1 MDYIRFGLLA
11 CIVATALFLA
21 KQWTSFEA
29 AHKTPVAITQSIQS
43 NSYND
48 AISND
53 DIASIDDIPLA
64 PAGTQNTAIPTVINN
79 AADNIRIITDVLD
92 LRINLKGG
100 DIVRAALLDF
110 NTSLEDNAEAFVLL
124 ENNNQRHYIAQSGL
138 ICRNGTDNKNGRPM
152 YSAAL
157 KEYRLND
164 GDTELN
170 VDLQQVVNNV
180 VITKRYVLTRG
191 SHAVKVQHIV
201 QNNSGD
207 DWQAALYSQLKRDNT
222 ELPST
227 GGGAFAMKP
236 FLGAATRSEDK
247 PYKKMKF
254 KDFAEKPYKATVS
267 GSYISIVQHYFI
279 SAWIP
284 SPSDVT
290 TVTTKRS
297 QSGDNLIRFTGPLT
311 TVANGDTDVIEAT
324 FYAGPKDQ
332 YNLEKIA
339 PGLELTVDYGWL
351 WWIAQPIFWCLTK
364 IQSIVGNWG
373 WSIIFLTLGIKL
385 VFFRLSAA
393 SYRSMAKMRQ
403 LTPKM
408 QAIRERLGDDKQ
420 KQSAEVMALYKKEKV
435 NPLGGCLPVLIQM
448 PVFISLYWV
457 LSESVEL
464 RHSPWMFWIN
474 DLSAMDPYFIL
485 PLLMGASMFVQQSL
499 NPAPPDPM
507 QAKLMKWLPVM
518 FTFFFLFFPSGLV
531 LYWVVNNVLSIS
543 QQWVITRSIEKAA
556 EN

>member
-21 KQWTSFEA
+21 KQWANFEA
-29 AHKTPVAITQSIQS
+29 THQPIVATTSDANTAAPIAS
-43 NSYND
+43 NS
-48 AISND
+48 
-53 DIASIDDIPLA
+53 DIASVDDIPSI
-64 PAGTQNTAIPTVINN
+64 TN
-79 AADNIRIITDVLD
+79 ANMPDVVTTTPITGGNSIRIVTDLLD
-92 LRINLKGG
+92 LRINLNGG
-100 DIVRAALLDF
+100 DIERAALLGF
-110 NTSLEDNAEAFVLL
+110 NNSLDVNATPFVLL
-124 ENNNQRHYIAQSGL
+124 ENNTQRRYIAQSGL
-138 ICRNGTDNKNGRPM
+138 IGRNGTDTQHGRPN
-152 YSAAL
+152 YIASAT
-157 KEYRLND
+157 EYVLAPNTD
-164 GDTELN
+164 SLS
-170 VDLQQVVNNV
+170 VDLHYAMDAVK
-180 VITKRYVLTRG
+180 ITKRFSFERG
-191 SHAVKVQHIV
+191 SHAVKVEHIIN
-201 QNNSGD
+201 NNSD
-207 DWQAALYSQLKRDNT
+207 SDWQAALYSQLKRDNT
-222 ELPST
+222 ELPSA

-236 FLGAATRSEDK
+236 YLGAATRSEDQ
-247 PYKKMKF
+247 PYKKIKF
-254 KDFAEKPYKATVS
+254 KDFADKPYKATVT

-284 SPSDVT
+284 APHELT

-297 QSGDNLIRFTGPLT
+297 QNGDNLIRFTGPLT
-311 TVANGDTDVIEAT
+311 TVAAGSTGTIAAT

-332 YNLEKIA
+332 YTLEALA
-339 PGLELTVDYGWL
+339 PGLDLTVDYGWL
-351 WWIAQPIFWCLTK
+351 WWIAQPIFWCLTQ
-364 IQSIVGNWG
+364 IQALVGNWG

-385 VFFRLSAA
+385 IFFRLSAA

-408 QAIRERLGDDKQ
+408 QAIRERHGDDKQ
-420 KQSAEVMALYKKEKV
+420 KQSAEIMALYKKEKV

-499 NPAPPDPM
+499 NPPPPDPM

-531 LYWVVNNVLSIS
+531 LYWVVNNLLSIA
-543 QQWVITRSIEKAA
+543 QQWVITRRIEAA
-556 EN
+556 AG

>member
-1 MDYIRFGLLA
+1 MDYIRFGLIA
-11 CIVATALFLA
+11 CIVATGLFLA
-21 KQWTSFEA
+21 KQWTEFDA
-29 AHKTPVAITQSIQS
+29 AHQKQAPLVQAQLQNNTPA
-43 NSYND
+43 ND
-48 AISND
+48 Y
-53 DIASIDDIPLA
+53 DIGSIDDIPSA
-64 PAGTQNTAIPTVINN
+64 PGSITTVPSASTAAVTNTIH
-79 AADNIRIITDVLD
+79 IITDVLD
-92 LRINLKGG
+92 LEISLTGG
-100 DIVRAALLDF
+100 DIVGTELLNFD
-110 NTSLEDNAEAFVLL
+110 TSLEEDLGAFVLL
-124 ENNNQRHYIAQSGL
+124 EDNSNRHYTAQSGL
-138 ICRNGTDNKNGRPM
+138 IGPNGTDTQQGRALYTSEYKR
-152 YSAAL
+152 YSL
-157 KEYRLND
+157 KEAD
-164 GDTELN
+164 SELN

-180 VITKRYVLTRG
+180 VITKRYSFNRG
-191 SHAVKVQHIV
+191 SYAVRVQHIV
-201 QNNSGD
+201 QNNSGS
-207 DWQAALYSQLKRDNT
+207 DWQAALYGQLKRDNS
-222 ELPST
+222 ELAGS

-236 FLGAATRSEDK
+236 FLGAATRSEDT

-254 KDFAEKPYKATVS
+254 KDFAESPYEAIVS

-279 SAWIP
+279 SAWVP
-284 SPSDVT
+284 SPTDTT

-297 QSGDNLIRFTGPLT
+297 NQGYNLIRFTGPLKT
-311 TVANGDTDVIEAT
+311 IANGESGIIEAT

-332 YNLEKIA
+332 YPLEKIA

-364 IQSIVGNWG
+364 IQSVVGNWG
-373 WSIIFLTLGIKL
+373 WSIIFLTFGIKL

-393 SYRSMAKMRQ
+393 SYRSMAKMRL

-457 LSESVEL
+457 LSESFEL
-464 RHSPWMFWIN
+464 RHSPFMLWIN

-531 LYWVVNNVLSIS
+531 LYWVVNNVLSIG
-543 QQWVITRSIEKAA
+543 QQWVITRGIEKEAA
-556 EN
+556 LK